1 MFPSWRI
8 AKVFGIAVY
17 VHWSFWLL
25 ILYVLL
31 SEMRTSG
38 FRDGLSS
45 VIFLLVVFGCVFLHE
60 LGHAMMALQFG
71 VKTRD
76 ITLLPIGGLAR
87 LERMPKEPRA
97 EFLIAV
103 AGPAVNVVIAAVIFL
118 VVVAT
123 GLLNSVTG
131 TSPLKLGFL
140 SQLFVVNLGL
150 VVFNMIPAFP
160 MDGGRVLRSFLAR
173 RRPYVRA
180 TQLAVRIGRY
190 FSFAM
195 ILVGIV
201 YGQFGLILI
210 GGFMLFAGFAELVQ
224 VHTTEIMEKNPG
236 SPFPLNP
243 QAPND
248 PSNTIDA
255 DDFRRID

>member
-1 MFPSWRI
+1 VIPSWRI

-31 SEMRTSG
+31 SEMRTG
-38 FRDGLSS
+38 EFRDGLRS
-45 VIFLLVVFGCVFLHE
+45 VVFLLVVFGCVFLHE

-103 AGPAVNVVIAAVIFL
+103 AGPAVNVVIAAIIFL
-118 VVVAT
+118 VVVAS
-123 GLLNSVTG
+123 GLVNSLTG
-131 TSPLKLGFL
+131 TSPFKLDFL
-140 SQLFVVNLGL
+140 SQLLVVNLGL
-150 VVFNMIPAFP
+150 VIFNMIPAFP

-173 RRPYVRA
+173 RRPYLQA
-180 TQLAVRIGRY
+180 TQTAVRIGRY

-195 ILVGIV
+195 IVLGII
-201 YGQFGLILI
+201 YGQFGLVLI

-224 VHTTEIMEKNPG
+224 VHTTEMMERNPG
-236 SPFPLNP
+236 SPFPFEPLNP
-243 QAPND
+243 DDRA
-248 PSNTIDA
+248 NTIDA
-255 DDFRRID
+255 EDFRRLD